1 MQRPAQGGEPA
12 AIELGEVQGPAPAR
26 EPNPMRRPD
35 PAWHGPTAG
44 YPPEPAN
51 NPQRLDLDEPV
62 TVPPRLVPPPPWL
75 ARELDRPEPVTP
87 AVPSFDSEPDMS
99 VPTGRGPRRLAMVV
113 TGLVALFLVAAL
125 VGAGV
130 VDTLRTAS
138 DTVAADSPL
147 PAADS
152 PSPTADSPSP
162 AADSP
167 SPTAGS
173 DAVDPATVAPEPATE
188 RLVTGPLGELQQ
200 AEFNLVSGTTTVS
213 IRAADLGDDLYRIRT
228 PIDADV
234 QPRVIADGDRIKL
247 HLVPNDQP
255 GPGVVDIELHS
266 SVRWQ
271 LRLTGG
277 VAEHSID
284 LTDAELSGVDIV
296 GGAARIELS
305 LPAPDGTLPV
315 RMTGGANQ
323 FVINAPD
330 GPPAQV
336 RFGSGA
342 ASATIDT
349 RSHDGIAPGAVFTG
363 QGWAGATDRYDID
376 AVAGL
381 SVLTLQRN

>member
-12 AIELGEVQGPAPAR
+12 AIELGPVQRPGTVWPGPAPGEPR
-26 EPNPMRRPD
+26 EPDDEQPEHLDRTDHLDHTDHLDQGARPD
-35 PAWHGPTAG
+35 RLDHD
-44 YPPEPAN
+44 EPA
-51 NPQRLDLDEPV
+51 PA
-62 TVPPRLVPPPPWL
+62 PPRLLPPPPWL

-87 AVPSFDSEPDMS
+87 AVPFFDPEPDMS
-99 VPTGRGPRRLAMVV
+99 APTSRSPRRLAMVV

-130 VDTLRTAS
+130 VDALRTTS
-138 DTVAADSPL
+138 DTTVADSPP
-147 PAADS
+147 PAND
-152 PSPTADSPSP
+152 P
-162 AADSP
+162 
-167 SPTAGS
+167 GV
-173 DAVDPATVAPEPATE
+173 VDPAAVDPEPATE

-200 AEFNLVSGTTTVS
+200 AEFDLVSGTTTVN
-213 IRAADLGDDLYRIRT
+213 IRAADLGGDLYRVRT

-234 QPRVIADGDRIKL
+234 QPRVIADGNRIKL
-247 HLVPNDQP
+247 HLVPNDQS

-284 LTDAELSGVDIV
+284 LTGAELSGVDIV

-323 FVINAPD
+323 FLINAPD

-336 RFGSGA
+336 RFGAGA
-342 ASATIDT
+342 ASATIDS